1 MRLFSNS
8 LIKFDAVRF
17 RFTGV
22 KLLNAAHGDS
32 SSSGDV
38 SVTIESFSSPA
49 TALEICKYKTYNK
62 SLER

>member
-17 RFTGV
+17 KFTGV

-32 SSSGDV
+32 SSTGGV
-38 SVTIESFSSPA
+38 SVIKDPFSSLDS
-49 TALEICKYKTYNK
+49 ALETCK
-62 SLER
+62 